1 MRPLSCG
8 SFENIIDEDEFIV
21 LYDLDKLNV
30 LPYNDYVR
38 FYPEEMDAIKANK

>member
-21 LYDLDKLNV
+21 LYDLDTTKNSDQIECFTLQ
-30 LPYNDYVR
+30 
-38 FYPEEMDAIKANK
+38 